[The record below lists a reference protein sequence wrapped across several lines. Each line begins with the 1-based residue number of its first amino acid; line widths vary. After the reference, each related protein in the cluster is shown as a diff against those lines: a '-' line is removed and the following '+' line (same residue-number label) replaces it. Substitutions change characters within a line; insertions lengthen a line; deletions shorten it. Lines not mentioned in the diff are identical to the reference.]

1 MDASTTSSLV
11 VFTPKSNL
19 RKCFLAEVVDNNQPD
34 QSLVDQ
40 VGWREAEQE
49 LCCVGCLLLLPLLVV
64 QLLLLLIFGN
74 LLLGVLGDALEWV
87 AQVDGEERAKR
98 EEVRHI
104 FSPKPSLVQIIHLLT
119 REGALI
125 SDPCPSPT

>member
-19 RKCFLAEVVDNNQPD
+19 RKCFWPVLVDNDQPD

-40 VGWREAEQE
+40 VGWGEAEQE
-49 LCCVGCLLLLPLLVV
+49 LCCVGCLLLLPLIV
-64 QLLLLLIFGN
+64 QLLLLLLFGN

-87 AQVDGEERAKR
+87 AKVDGEE
-98 EEVRHI
+98 
-104 FSPKPSLVQIIHLLT
+104 
-119 REGALI
+119 
-125 SDPCPSPT
+125 

>member
-1 MDASTTSSLV
+1 MFFWLV
-11 VFTPKSNL
+11 
-19 RKCFLAEVVDNNQPD
+19 VVDNNQPD